1 VARRA
6 LTTTAAAFTATAAL
20 LLTACGGGGD
30 DKSSD
35 DIKGADSGA
44 KSPSASASDAAGV
57 DRPDVSVPKDLKL
70 VFDFDEP
77 SDAKHAAAL
86 ADAENYVKAMY
97 HGIAAQD
104 PNDPAYQFYS
114 DGQAEKYVKSQIQ
127 TWVKGGWAPT
137 GTDQYYDAETTTLTG
152 GKRVL
157 VTFCENQGKAYSK
170 DVKTG
175 KILRGEENLDSY
187 LKHRLLM
194 VPSSGSPQVWKVQVI
209 EVIGKAKECRA

>member
-1 VARRA
+1 M
-6 LTTTAAAFTATAAL
+6 
-20 LLTACGGGGD
+20 LTACGGGGD

-35 DIKGADSGA
+35 DIKGADSGT
-44 KSPSASASDAAGV
+44 KSPSASASGSAEV

-114 DGQAEKYVKSQIQ
+114 DGQAEQYVKSQIQ

-170 DVKTG
+170 DIKTD
-175 KILRGEENLDSY
+175 KILRTEENADSY

-194 VPSSGSPQVWKVQVI
+194 VPSSDSPQVWKVQVI